1 MEDQTTNFFKDY
13 RNKVEEYVEDRLL
26 LLRLKSVRK
35 ISTLI
40 VQMVGAAFLALLSCF
55 IILFVSIMLG
65 FFLGHL
71 LDSYYAGFGIVTLLF
86 ILTFVFSV
94 IYRKKLMRKVISG
107 IIDIILDKKEDDDDE
122 PTPPKN

>member
-1 MEDQTTNFFKDY
+1 MEEPTNSFFKEY
-13 RNKVEEYVEDRLL
+13 RNKIEDYVDDRLL

-40 VQMVGAAFLALLSCF
+40 VQMVGAAFLAILSCF
-55 IILFVSIMLG
+55 IILFISIMLG

-86 ILTFVFSV
+86 ILTFIFSIVF
-94 IYRKKLMRKVISG
+94 RKKLMRRIISG
-107 IIDIILDKKEDDDDE
+107 IIDIILDKKEDDD
-122 PTPPKN
+122 